1 MKGSIRNKQRVWQAR
16 TVLAVALLIGAWTAQ
31 ACTVDPDGMA
41 PNATGY
47 WSYQGVGQPLTSWME
62 LGGDRANTNIYLYN
76 NCAPGSE
83 YTIKFLPT
91 ADVWSDSAPDGG
103 AIFNL
108 STSTTSTIGVQFR
121 VSHGGGSVNIAE
133 PVPRSGVELTLS
145 TAGTNLRARIW
156 YRYVAIQNVEAQS
169 TLEAAAHSW
178 GLSNQSHPEL
188 DSWKSVGG
196 QVINRYVTPYCS
208 FTSLPVKA
216 VELPLTTRG
225 MLEKNGEG
233 SATEFSW
240 RYACGGTRPNG
251 ATVSYTPG
259 TSTTDPA
266 SGRMAIQSGDG
277 SAEGVELAVRR
288 GTSPTGRK
296 ENLQFNRNFLLGTS
310 GVEYLDVRYV
320 RGSGT
325 LKVGEA
331 NGSLTVHLDVR

>member
-1 MKGSIRNKQRVWQAR
+1 MKGSIRNKQRVWHAR
-16 TVLAVALLIGAWTAQ
+16 AGFAAALLIAAWTAQ
-31 ACTVDPDGMA
+31 ACDIDRDGLGT
-41 PNATGY
+41 NAFNDWTY
-47 WSYQGVGQPLTSWME
+47 RGVGQPLTDWAE
-62 LGGDRANTNIYLYN
+62 LGGAAAQTNIYLYR
-76 NCAPGSE
+76 NCTPGSA
-83 YTIKFLPT
+83 YTITLFANT
-91 ADVWSDSAPDGG
+91 AVWSDSAPGGG
-103 AIFNL
+103 AIFDL
-108 STSTTSTIGVQFR
+108 STPSTSTVGVQFR
-121 VSHGGGSVNIAE
+121 VSDGGGSVHTAE
-133 PVPRSGVELTLS
+133 PVTSSGVKLS
-145 TAGTNLRARIW
+145 LSAGNQYLRARIW
-156 YRYVAIQNVEAQS
+156 YRYVAIEDVSSQS
-169 TLEAAAHSW
+169 TLVAAGYNW
-178 GLSNQSHPEL
+178 GFDNETQPDLSSYKFVNSQSF
-188 DSWKSVGG
+188 D
-196 QVINRYVTPYCS
+196 RYVTPYCS